1 MRPTWG
7 QLRQF
12 CVAQGYQERRTD
24 HFRYIKVVRDRFSSG
39 TIVSFGKDGETI
51 PAQLW
56 GRVWKQQLKLVGED
70 EFWKSGEPSGQPVQY
85 DFFPPAADA
94 PAPLPAYLARF
105 LRDTL
110 HWSDAQIAAAT
121 RDEAQGLL
129 NAFYTQQLREH

>member
-39 TIVSFGKDGETI
+39 TMVSFGKAGETI

-56 GRVWKQQLKLVGED
+56 GRVWKQQLKLAGEE
-70 EFWKSGEPSGQPVQY
+70 EFWKGLSGQPVQY
-85 DFFPPAADA
+85 EILPAAD
-94 PAPLPAYLARF
+94 PPTPLPTYLTRF